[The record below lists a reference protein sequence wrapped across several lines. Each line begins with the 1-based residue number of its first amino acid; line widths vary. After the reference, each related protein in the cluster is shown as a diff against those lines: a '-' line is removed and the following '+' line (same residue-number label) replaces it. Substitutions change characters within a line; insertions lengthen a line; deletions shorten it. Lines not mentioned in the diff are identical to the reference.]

1 MTCGFEMH
9 PWIRNSSLSNY
20 CFNFS
25 RLILSHCTSLS
36 QVALFWLLASLDLSR
51 YGFQLSSTRFDSKQ
65 YGLLQSNQYRFAAKQ
80 AVQFCCKASSTGRF
94 AAKQAVQVCCNASC
108 KASSTGLL
116 QSKVCCK
123 ARSTGLLQSKKHRF
137 AAKQEA
143 QVCCKASSTGRGS
156 MTIFTHDYSPYT
168 WLMTWCKA
176 QLCSKCASLPGSEQA
191 AYDLYHL
198 WQGGF
203 KDWLSGNVSCYV
215 FAPQSGCCLLEPWH
229 LCDTL
234 KLVILS
240 LMHGTSCCFWA
251 RIFMPREVVLCGGL
265 VATGAGL
272 TLPLGTWF
280 CGSTGEWT
288 GQAWCPQK
296 GSEWCTAA
304 DGDRG
309 YAAE

>member
-143 QVCCKASSTGRGS
+143 QEEAPWQYLLMITHHTLGSWHGAKHNCVQNVLHCQAVNKLLMIYITSGRVDSRTGS
-156 MTIFTHDYSPYT
+156 QEMS
-168 WLMTWCKA
+168 
-176 QLCSKCASLPGSEQA
+176 A
-191 AYDLYHL
+191 AM
-198 WQGGF
+198 
-203 KDWLSGNVSCYV
+203 
-215 FAPQSGCCLLEPWH
+215 CLLHSLDVACLSHDICVTPWN
-229 LCDTL
+229 
-234 KLVILS
+234 
-240 LMHGTSCCFWA
+240 
-251 RIFMPREVVLCGGL
+251 
-265 VATGAGL
+265 
-272 TLPLGTWF
+272 
-280 CGSTGEWT
+280 
-288 GQAWCPQK
+288 
-296 GSEWCTAA
+296 
-304 DGDRG
+304 
-309 YAAE
+309 